1 MDFAKFLSSIRKK
14 EPAAAAPMTP
24 APPAPSK
31 PAAQRTPAP
40 AGVDGVE
47 SAIRD
52 FAAIQEL
59 LKASVET
66 VALPLR
72 VLTKRLPAELRG
84 PAWTEAPPSGTLE
97 LERETLVSQL
107 KKGRVVYKLGDLAGT
122 IPEGWIASDPD
133 ALVELSLPDVVEAL
147 PEDFFRVDAQVSDEL
162 IEVAGMRDYFGPRA
176 TAPAETEPPPAA
188 APAPAPAPAQ
198 PTRVSAA
205 PTRPERKKQRVLATP
220 VEGLWDG
227 VERTPDAGAATL
239 DANTMAVE
247 DMLRIKGVGRTRA
260 ELILQFR
267 EAHGRFHSVYDIAD
281 IRGVGRRMFT
291 LLTGLNAAPTKRR
304 DRHDVL
310 NALLDLPAG
319 ARPALADIMNAMAV
333 SLGARGAVLAAGDG
347 VALARSQ
354 GLGEEAD
361 RYAAVAPMFMRRAQR
376 HLKKLCG
383 TPVQA
388 VALPTALPPLLVATA
403 PTFVL
408 VLAMTPEVAMDDVVH
423 RALMITT
430 ELEWLLGPRL
440 IVNAGES

>member
-14 EPAAAAPMTP
+14 EPAAAKPMPP
-24 APPAPSK
+24 ASPAPSK
-31 PAAQRTPAP
+31 PPAQAPSAP
-40 AGVDGVE
+40 AGADGVE

-59 LKASVET
+59 LKASAET
-66 VALPLR
+66 VTLPLS

-97 LERETLVSQL
+97 LERETLVAQL

-176 TAPAETEPPPAA
+176 TAPAETEPLPEAAA
-188 APAPAPAPAQ
+188 APSPAQ
-198 PTRVSAA
+198 PARVSSTPA
-205 PTRPERKKQRVLATP
+205 RPERKKQRVLATP

-227 VERTPDAGAATL
+227 MERTPDAGAATL
-239 DANTMAVE
+239 DANTVTVE

-267 EAHGRFHSVYDIAD
+267 EAHGRFRSVYDIAD

-304 DRHDVL
+304 DRHEVL

-319 ARPALADIMNAMAV
+319 ARPTLADIMNAMAV
-333 SLGARGAVLAAGDG
+333 ALGARGAVLAAGDG

-361 RYAAVAPMFMRRAQR
+361 RYAAVAPLFMRRAQR

-383 TPVQA
+383 APVQA